1 MVHPILC
8 ITSRPENFSVY
19 GCQIITIWCFQGWK
33 INVPALQIK
42 EFLDIFLC
50 FAKNEQQLTYCK
62 ARHFLRQKVTV
73 TRICTFI
80 DPSASNLW
88 LCAAAKFP
96 QIVTKSFFPAAIL
109 GQLNFGPK
117 CQARPRDLVSL
128 LH

>member
-1 MVHPILC
+1 MVAKS
-8 ITSRPENFSVY
+8 SRSDVSKDE
-19 GCQIITIWCFQGWK
+19 K

-80 DPSASNLW
+80 DPSASNL
-88 LCAAAKFP
+88 
-96 QIVTKSFFPAAIL
+96 
-109 GQLNFGPK
+109 
-117 CQARPRDLVSL
+117 
-128 LH
+128 